1 MENSS
6 EFYRSN
12 KLGLLVAAS
21 ILLAVSLG
29 CSFNAGV
36 GDFAKP
42 EMPSTEQ
49 QNALVKQTLKDFAK
63 AIDSGDFSSFSSTV
77 SKQFQAAGS
86 EDKLKN
92 SFQGMIDNKDVLVPI
107 MQSAD
112 SKTPQFTTP
121 PSMENEGSNYTMRY
135 KGNFPTDP
143 LKTYFDF
150 KYLWQESQW
159 KLLSVGVNYDSDK
172 DKQSN

>member
-1 MENSS
+1 MKNNS

-21 ILLAVSLG
+21 ILLAITLG
-29 CSFNAGV
+29 CNFSAGT

-49 QNALVKQTLKDFAK
+49 QNALVKQSLKDVTK
-63 AIDSGDFSSFSSTV
+63 AIDTGDFSSFRATLTEE
-77 SKQFQAAGS
+77 FQSAYS
-86 EDKLKN
+86 EDKLK
-92 SFQGMIDNKDVLVPI
+92 STFQGLIDKKGVFLPI

-121 PSMENEGSNYTMRY
+121 PSIEKEGAYYTMQY
-135 KGNFPTDP
+135 KGSFPTDP
-143 LKTYFDF
+143 AKTYFEF
-150 KYLWQESQW
+150 KYAWQKSQW
-159 KLLSVGVNYDSDK
+159 KPYSVDVHFDSDK
-172 DKQSN
+172 DKTSE

>member
-1 MENSS
+1 MKNSS

-21 ILLAVSLG
+21 ILLAITLG
-29 CSFNAGV
+29 CNFSAGT

-49 QNALVKQTLKDFAK
+49 QNASVKQTLKDVTK
-63 AIDSGDFSSFSSTV
+63 AIDTGDFSSFRATLTEE
-77 SKQFQAAGS
+77 FQAQYS
-86 EDKLKN
+86 EDKLK
-92 SFQGMIDNKDVLVPI
+92 STFQGLIDKKGVLLPI

-112 SKTPQFTTP
+112 SKTPQFTSP
-121 PSMENEGSNYTMRY
+121 PSIEKEGAYYTMQY

-143 LKTYFDF
+143 AKTYIEF
-150 KYLWQESQW
+150 KYAWQKSQW
-159 KLLSVGVNYDSDK
+159 KPYLVDVHFDSDK
-172 DKQSN
+172 DK